1 MPAKLSKPMQ
11 RRIRE
16 LYAQGRKKQAIARE
30 LGIGRDSVA
39 KYCVGVDE
47 EVSIFQ
53 APAACFS
60 EEQVRR
66 LGWVADAVRLV
77 TCGHCGVSNP
87 VVGGVI
93 ALECACGEPWV
104 RPGWSVG
111 APRRR
116 HAHPPRR

>member
-30 LGIGRDSVA
+30 LDVSRDSVA
-39 KYCVGVDE
+39 KYCGGVDE

-53 APAACFS
+53 APAAYLS
-60 EEQVRR
+60 EEQVRK
-66 LGWVADAVRLV
+66 LGWVADAVRVV
-77 TCGHCGVSNP
+77 TCGHCGKHNP
-87 VVGGVI
+87 VVGRVI
-93 ALECACGEPWV
+93 AVECECGEPWV

-111 APRRR
+111 KPRAMPRRR
-116 HAHPPRR
+116 